1 MSNAFKN
8 RLEVQKVLRGTILSA
23 LEKLGHTGWGCAEF
37 SSPQY
42 VSFDKCVLMNLVRSE
57 KIGNGGIVY
66 QRSNDSLIGKV
77 EWIDRQHWQ
86 IHIIA
91 KRKLNATSSTIVPE
105 DIANEL
111 VAYLN
116 TFGVDEFRKCGCAP
130 ERIDTTT
137 IFIYNDDN
145 EIYQKRAV
153 FTLKLQVPKELS
165 IMQDEMTPKSPYVLP
180 NEHKSGEDKTSS
192 AKGFGHFPV

>member
-8 RLEVQKVLRGTILSA
+8 RLEVQKVLRGIILVA

-66 QRSNDSLIGKV
+66 QRSGDSLIGKA

-86 IHIIA
+86 IHVIA
-91 KRKLNATSSTIVPE
+91 KRKLDATSSTIVAE

-116 TFGVDEFRKCGCAP
+116 TFGVEELRKHGCAP

-137 IFIYNDDN
+137 ILVYNDDN

-153 FTLKLQVPKELS
+153 FTVKLQVPKELS
-165 IMQDEMTPKSPYVLP
+165 IKQDGMMPKYPYSPTG
-180 NEHKSGEDKTSS
+180 SGSY
-192 AKGFGHFPV
+192 PV